1 MKTPREMLL
10 ARHQAAQPK
19 LDALR
24 HAVVADVSGTGAL
37 ASLSPTGAPACRTA
51 SGGACSTND
60 RRGRLSHYF
69 EATCEFFRLPKPAL
83 AGLALVWGVILLL
96 NLAAP
101 EATPAR
107 MDTPATMAR
116 LPAATREEL
125 REQRRWLSE
134 LVGTPQDT
142 DAEPPRFVPRPRGE
156 AKPAYHYV

>member
-1 MKTPREMLL
+1 MKKPRELLL

-24 HAVVADVSGTGAL
+24 RAAVAEVSGTGAL

-51 SGGACSTND
+51 SGGAYSTND
-60 RRGRLSHYF
+60 RRGRLSHYL
-69 EATCEFFRLPKPAL
+69 EAACEFFCLPKPAL
-83 AGLALVWGVILLL
+83 AGLALVWGVIVLL
-96 NLAAP
+96 NFAAP
-101 EATPAR
+101 EVAPAR
-107 MDTPATMAR
+107 AAAPATMAR

-125 REQRRWLSE
+125 REQRRLLSE
-134 LVGTPQDT
+134 LVGTPKDA